1 MCEIYNERIKDLM
14 DPTKDNLKIH
24 EEKAKGVYIQDITEI
39 YCSEEGEIY
48 ALMKQGNSNRAV
60 TSTNMN
66 DVSSR
71 SHALFILTITMDNRD
86 DGSCKVGKLFLVD
99 LAGSEK
105 ISKTGA
111 QGQVL
116 EEAKNINKSL
126 TTLGKVIVALTDKKV
141 SHIPYRESKLTRI
154 LSESLGGNS
163 KTLLIITCSP
173 HPFNDSETLSTLRF
187 GARARN
193 IKNAPK
199 VNKEYTVPEL
209 KRLLEKSEEK
219 IEALKKH
226 IRILEKQILDN
237 GGSLPDEDTLKKA
250 GMKLMLEEQMKEK
263 VKLQMAMSSTETD
276 DNQGDAHPAVAEML
290 EMTKTQSY
298 MSDHRFNGEIGT
310 PSKIEEKEQIHI
322 EELQVKQEEIEM
334 LTEQLAKEKE
344 KLNQLNK
351 QVADIN
357 EAVKYAEERTAQA
370 IEEKEKYNERSKEAV
385 LKAQQLK
392 EDCEDK

>member
-1 MCEIYNERIKDLM
+1 
-14 DPTKDNLKIH
+14 
-24 EEKAKGVYIQDITEI
+24 
-39 YCSEEGEIY
+39 
-48 ALMKQGNSNRAV
+48 
-60 TSTNMN
+60 MN

-173 HPFNDSETLSTLRF
+173 HPYNDSETLSTLRF

-199 VNKEYTVPEL
+199 VNKEYTVAEL

-219 IEALKKH
+219 IDALKKH
-226 IRILEKQILDN
+226 IKILEKQILEA
-237 GGSLPDEDTLKKA
+237 GGSLPDEDTLKKV
-250 GMKLMLEEQMKEK
+250 GMKLMLEE
-263 VKLQMAMSSTETD
+263 
-276 DNQGDAHPAVAEML
+276 
-290 EMTKTQSY
+290 
-298 MSDHRFNGEIGT
+298 
-310 PSKIEEKEQIHI
+310 
-322 EELQVKQEEIEM
+322 
-334 LTEQLAKEKE
+334 
-344 KLNQLNK
+344 
-351 QVADIN
+351 
-357 EAVKYAEERTAQA
+357 
-370 IEEKEKYNERSKEAV
+370 
-385 LKAQQLK
+385 
-392 EDCEDK
+392 